1 MILDKCANVEKK
13 LDFPRVH
20 AITLALALA
29 PRRVR
34 MPVQRDR
41 KKTI

>member
-1 MILDKCANVEKK
+1 MILDMCANEEKK

-20 AITLALALA
+20 EITLALA

-34 MPVQRDR
+34 MPVKRDR